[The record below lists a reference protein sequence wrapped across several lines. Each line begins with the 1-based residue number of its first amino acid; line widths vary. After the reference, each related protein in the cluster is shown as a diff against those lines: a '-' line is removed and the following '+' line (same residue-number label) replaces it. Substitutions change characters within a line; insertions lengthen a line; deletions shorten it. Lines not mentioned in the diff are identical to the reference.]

1 MMSPQEQLERYEAVL
16 RSWSE
21 RINLIGPE
29 AKRHLRDHIDEARE
43 AGARLQPTGKCLDF
57 GSGGGLPAVP
67 MAIDHSDARF
77 TLVEADQKK
86 WAFLKHVAR
95 ECALNVLVLGDR
107 LERLLDD
114 GRLDGPY
121 RFVTSRAVGYPER
134 WLPLLAPSLEEGA
147 RIALF
152 EHAGEPPEVGGFET
166 EEVVPLS
173 RGTNNYLIILRKT
186 TEAR

>member
-1 MMSPQEQLERYEAVL
+1 MSPPEQHERYEAAL

-43 AGARLQPTGKCLDF
+43 AGERLMPTGKCLDF
-57 GSGGGLPAVP
+57 GSGGGLPAIP
-67 MAIDHSDARF
+67 IAIDHPDSQF

-95 ECALNVLVLGDR
+95 ECALNVEVLGDR
-107 LERLLDD
+107 LERLLDED
-114 GRLDGPY
+114 RLGGPF

-134 WLPLLAPSLEEGA
+134 WLPLLSASLEPDA

-152 EHAGEPPEVGGFET
+152 EHDSEPPLVNGFET
-166 EEVVPLS
+166 EDVVPLS
-173 RGTNNYLIILRKT
+173 RGTDNYLIILRKS